1 MLMFKVALSRANV
14 AGPPNK
20 H

>member
-14 AGPPNK
+14 AVPPNK
-20 H
+20 Q

>member
-1 MLMFKVALSRANV
+1 MFKVALSRANV
-14 AGPPNK
+14 ALNK